1 MTNPA
6 VPFSF
11 NLWSDPWIDTE
22 RCDRTFARLGMEEAL
37 LTADQIR
44 TIISSSPLD
53 IVGIHR
59 LLTTV
64 LQDIFQPETYT
75 DLEELI
81 RSQSF
86 PKEPIQEFGRQFA
99 ARFDLFSVDAP
110 FLQSADLP
118 LSPDRK
124 TPFKTVAYLAPLVP
138 SGTEVVH
145 FHHGQDVRQVFC
157 PVCCARGLVN
167 IPAFATTGG
176 AGIKPSINGVPPLYV
191 LPAGLNL
198 KINLAASLLTPLFQP
213 PARATQHDQVWWRR
227 APIVKRSQE
236 VSSVGYLHSLTF
248 PARRV
253 RLHPQAVAVECT
265 FCGEKT
271 DLSVRTM
278 VFEMG
283 EARPKDAPFWFDPF
297 AAYFLREKEGPLPL
311 RPSPGKA
318 AWREFGS
325 LFLTMPENTI
335 GTKKRHPV
343 RPQVVEQ
350 WARLGEEC
358 KTDCVGAFDFRCI
371 GMRTD
376 MKAKIFEWIDTTFN
390 VPLALMMSTDAGGD
404 IEDALAFA
412 RDCVQTAQRV
422 FSKKLNKGKQQ
433 GKRFFREKQI
443 IQEMAWQK
451 VSEPFQDLIGK
462 LDAIEKLPREERKGQ
477 QKEALVQWGRA
488 VVLNT
493 LKEVETIF
501 DTMGDNGQMLRQR
514 FECIRELSGCLFGS
528 LKKLEEKTY
537 A

>member
-1 MTNPA
+1 MTDPA

-11 NLWSDPWIDTE
+11 NLWSDPWIDVE
-22 RCDRTFARLGMEEAL
+22 RCDRTFARLGMEDAL
-37 LTADQIR
+37 LTAEQIR

-59 LLTTV
+59 LLTAV
-64 LQDIFQPETYT
+64 LQDIFQPKTYA
-75 DLEELI
+75 DLEALI
-81 RSQSF
+81 CSQAF
-86 PKEPIQEFGRQFA
+86 PQEPIQAFGHQFTD
-99 ARFDLFSVDAP
+99 RFDLFSVDVP

-118 LSPDRK
+118 LSPDGK
-124 TPFKTVAYLAPLVP
+124 TNKTVAYLAPLVP
-138 SGTEVVH
+138 SGTAVVH
-145 FHHGQDVRQVFC
+145 FHHGQDDQQVFC

-167 IPAFATTGG
+167 IPAFATSGG

-198 KINLAASLLTPLFQP
+198 KLNLAASLLTPLFQP

-227 APIVKRSQE
+227 QPIVKRSQE
-236 VSSVGYLHSLTF
+236 VSFIGYLHSLTF

-253 RLHPQAVAVECT
+253 RLHPQAGAVECT
-265 FCGEKT
+265 LCGEKT
-271 DLSVRTM
+271 GLSVRTM

-297 AAYFLREKEGPLPL
+297 AAYFLREKERPLPL

-325 LFLTMPENTI
+325 LFLTVPENTA

-350 WARLGEEC
+350 WARLGEGHY
-358 KTDCVGAFDFRCI
+358 TDCVGAFDFRCI

-376 MKAKIFEWIDTTFN
+376 MKAKIFEWVDTTFN
-390 VPLALMMSTDAGGD
+390 VPLALMMSTVAGVD

-412 RDCVQTAQRV
+412 GDCVQTAQRV
-422 FSKKLNKGKQQ
+422 FRKKLNKDKQK
-433 GKRFFREKQI
+433 GDRFSREKQA
-443 IQEMAWQK
+443 IQEMAWQTFAD
-451 VSEPFQDLIGK
+451 PFQDLIGK
-462 LDAIEKLPREERKGQ
+462 LDAIEKLSAEEQKRQ
-477 QKEALVQWGRA
+477 RKEALVQWGRA
-488 VVLNT
+488 VVRNT
-493 LKEVETIF
+493 LKVVETKF
-501 DTMGDNGQMLRQR
+501 DTMGNNGQMLRQR
-514 FECIRELSGCLFGS
+514 YECIRALSGYLSGS